1 MEDVRTA
8 NVTIPAHSTENP
20 ASPLIQ
26 VEPSLLTDVNE
37 DPVCPS
43 PTSSRTDAGELPPRS
58 KPHFRG
64 FEQPSLSHITALTV
78 LCLIT
83 YPVFYILTIVAK
95 DRSLFVVRL
104 IVSAWCSGTGFFLGC
119 ILLKIGAQHLEATS
133 RFTLAGY

>member
-1 MEDVRTA
+1 MEDVRRG
-8 NVTIPAHSTENP
+8 NDSIPAHSTENL

-26 VEPSLLTDVNE
+26 GESSLSIDE
-37 DPVCPS
+37 GPACPS
-43 PTSSRTDAGELPPRS
+43 PTSSRTDSGELSPRS

-64 FEQPSLSHITALTV
+64 FEQPSLSHIAILTV

-104 IVSAWCSGTGFFLGC
+104 IVSAWCSGTGFALGY

-133 RFTLAGY
+133 RFTLDGN